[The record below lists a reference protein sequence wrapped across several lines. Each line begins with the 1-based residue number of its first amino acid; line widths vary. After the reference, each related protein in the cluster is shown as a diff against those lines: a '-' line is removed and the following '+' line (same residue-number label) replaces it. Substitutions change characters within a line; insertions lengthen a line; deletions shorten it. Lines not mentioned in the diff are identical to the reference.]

1 MNPDKLFRISC
12 EKPLQTEFADRL
24 EAAIADSGTTAILI
38 DFHRGPEP
46 SGSEV
51 EQIIAAD
58 PVIDRLRVLIRKMEQ
73 GAKPVIGLVSGSVKG
88 LQLEVMLACHARFAN
103 SEVFELEFPLVEY
116 GLMPILGGTQ
126 RLPRICG
133 IEFAVGILLT
143 GRSITT
149 AEAATA
155 GLVQINDQDLVKSTL
170 EWAETHPT
178 PVQPWDMSVP
188 EDLPAF
194 SQTLPNRQL
203 LEQAYLKM
211 RRRITPE
218 DAAPA
223 AILRCLHD
231 GLERSIDAGIRLEAE
246 QWSIVRRSRSTLN
259 RVNTLYR
266 ARQRA
271 IQRPAN
277 ERHSI
282 QQVGVLGAGLMGTG
296 IAYAAARAGYSVR
309 VVDVSNE
316 VCGQSLERMQKIA
329 LRDRKIDPQPK
340 EPSGSVLGR
349 VQWTSEIDAL
359 AGCELIVEAIFEDA
373 ALKKSKIAEIS
384 DLADPSA
391 LIASNTTT
399 LPISDL
405 ALACTRP
412 ERFLGTHF
420 FAPVDRM
427 DLLEIVMGQKTASGA
442 LHGAFLF
449 GRQLGKTPIVV
460 RDGPGFF
467 TSRVVAAYLQE
478 ALFMIREGV
487 SPWMIDNVAQ
497 NAGMI
502 VGPLA
507 VADLMSLDLLKAI
520 FDSLAKFGRGAAR
533 NADDAA
539 EVLNEFISRSRLG
552 RKTGTGIFDYNDHEE
567 RVDPVEFWKIFPPA
581 AVQPAP
587 VEIEQRLF
595 AIQTIEALHAMREGI
610 IDDGSLA
617 DLASV
622 LGWSYPAC
630 RGGVI
635 AYIEHVGRAE
645 FERICIALNKACGD
659 RFAIPA

>member
-1 MNPDKLFRISC
+1 MSAEKLFRISC
-12 EKPLQTEFADRL
+12 EKPLQPEFADRL
-24 EAAIADSGTTAILI
+24 EAAIADSGTTAVLI

-46 SGSEV
+46 SGSEA

-58 PVIDRLRVLIRKMEQ
+58 TGIDRLRVLIRKMEQ
-73 GAKPVIGLVSGSVKG
+73 GAKPVIGVVSGSVKG
-88 LQLEVMLACHARFAN
+88 LQVEVMLACHIRFAN
-103 SEVFELEFPLVEY
+103 SKAFELEFPLVEY

-133 IEFAVGILLT
+133 IEFALGMLLT
-143 GRSITT
+143 GRTITT
-149 AEAATA
+149 GEAAGA
-155 GLVQINDQDLVKSTL
+155 GLLQINDKDLVKSAL
-170 EWAETHPT
+170 VWAEAHPT
-178 PVQPWDMSVP
+178 PLQPWDMSVA
-188 EDLPAF
+188 EDSPAF
-194 SQTLPNRQL
+194 SQTLHNRQL
-203 LEQAYLKM
+203 LEQAYLKL

-218 DAAPA
+218 EAAPA

-246 QWSIVRRSRSTLN
+246 QWSIVRRSRSTLH
-259 RVNTLYR
+259 RVNTLFR

-271 IQRPAN
+271 IQRPADHQ
-277 ERHSI
+277 HSI
-282 QQVGVLGAGLMGTG
+282 KRVGVLGAGLMGTG
-296 IAYAAARAGYSVR
+296 IAYAAARAGYSVC

-316 VCGQSLERMQKIA
+316 VCAQSLQRMQKIA
-329 LRDRKIDPQPK
+329 LRDREIGAERK
-340 EPSGSVLGR
+340 EPLDR
-349 VQWTSEIDAL
+349 LKWTSEINAL
-359 AGCELIVEAIFEDA
+359 AGCELIVEAIFEDT
-373 ALKKSKIAEIS
+373 ALKKAKLAEIS
-384 DLADPSA
+384 DLADPTA

-405 ALACTRP
+405 ALACSRP
-412 ERFLGTHF
+412 ERFLGAHF

-427 DLLEIVMGQKTASGA
+427 ELLEIVVGKKTAPGA
-442 LHGAFLF
+442 VDAAFLF

-478 ALFMIREGV
+478 ALFMLREGV

-507 VADLMSLDLLKAI
+507 VADLMSLNLLKAI

-533 NADDAA
+533 NADNAA
-539 EVLNEFISRSRLG
+539 RILNEFISRSRLG

-567 RVDPVEFWKIFPPA
+567 RVDPVELRKIFPPA

-587 VEIEQRLF
+587 EEIERRLF
-595 AIQTIEALHAMREGI
+595 AIQTIEALHAMREEI
-610 IDDGSLA
+610 IDDSSLA

-635 AYIEHVGRAE
+635 SYIEHVGRAE
-645 FERICIALNKACGD
+645 FERICFELNERYGD